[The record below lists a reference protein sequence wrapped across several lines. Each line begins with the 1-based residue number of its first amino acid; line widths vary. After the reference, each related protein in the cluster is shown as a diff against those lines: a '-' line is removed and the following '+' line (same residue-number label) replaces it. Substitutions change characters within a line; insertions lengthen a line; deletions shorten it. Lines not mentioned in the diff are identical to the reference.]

1 MASEQ
6 DEGETWID
14 REIDNTRFGDARLGD
29 RLRKLMCCLDSATGQ
44 PLPLACE
51 DWANTKAAYR
61 FLSNRSVTEVHILA
75 GHFQAT
81 ARRAASCEGTL
92 LVLQDTTEFVY
103 QRSAPDRIGYTKN
116 VNSGRDKEGR
126 WRQHKRCGLMMHASL
141 AVTLEGLPLGLTAAR
156 LWSRAQFKGLLAFKR
171 KVNQTRVPIETKES
185 IRWLENMRRS
195 TALLGGDPARIVHV
209 GDRENDIYEFYCAT
223 QELGTHFVVR
233 TCVDRLAG
241 DGKHTVS
248 VEMAEVAVQGH
259 HQFEIADGSRVKLAL
274 KYKRIGVLPPIGKA
288 RRYPPLSLT
297 VINAIEVDPPEGRK
311 PIDWKLLTNLPVET
325 ADQAIEKMAWYSMTW
340 KIELF
345 FKLLKSGFN
354 AEKLKLRLAER
365 LVNLIAIFCILGWRI
380 FWLTMLNRARPNE
393 SPAAALTASEIAI
406 IDQIAARAGRMPAT
420 PNPLSSYL
428 IEIAR
433 FGGYLGRRHD
443 PPPGNMIMWR
453 GWSPLMDIQ
462 LGAELAAE
470 PLVGN

>member
-1 MASEQ
+1 MESGQ
-6 DEGETWID
+6 IEGESWID
-14 REIDNTRFGDARLGD
+14 GEIDVTRFGDIRLGD
-29 RLRKLMCCLDSATGQ
+29 RLRKLMRCLNAATGQ

-61 FLSNRSVTEVHILA
+61 FLSNNSVSEEHILA

-81 ARRAASCEGTL
+81 ARRAANCEGTL

-103 QRSAPDRIGYTKN
+103 QRSAPDSIGYTKN

-126 WRQHKRCGLMMHASL
+126 WRQHKLCGLMMHASL

-156 LWSRAQFKGLLAFKR
+156 FWSRAQFKGLLALKR

-185 IRWLENMRRS
+185 VRWLENMRGS
-195 TALLGGDPARIVHV
+195 TALLGDAERIVHV

-223 QELGTHFVVR
+223 QELGTHFIVR

-241 DGKHTVS
+241 DGKHTVAT
-248 VEMAEVAVQGH
+248 EMAEVPIAGH
-259 HQFEIADGSRVKLAL
+259 HQFEIADGSRVKLSL
-274 KYKRIGVLPPIGKA
+274 KYKRVGILPPVGKA

-297 VINAIEVDPPEGRK
+297 VIHAIEVEPPEGRK
-311 PIDWKLLTNLPVET
+311 PIDWKLLTDLPVET
-325 ADQAIEKMAWYSMTW
+325 AEDAIEKLAWYAMRW

-345 FKLLKSGFN
+345 FKILKSGFN
-354 AEKLKLRLAER
+354 AEKLKLRAAER
-365 LVNLIAIFCILGWRI
+365 LVNLIAMFCILGWRI

-393 SPAAALTASEIAI
+393 RPECALTADEIAT
-406 IDQIAARAGRMPAT
+406 IDRIAARAGRPPAT
-420 PNPLSSYL
+420 ASPLSSYL
-428 IEIAR
+428 TEIAR
-433 FGGYLGRRHD
+433 LGGYLGRRRD

-453 GWSPLMDIQ
+453 GWSRLMDIQ
-462 LGAELAAE
+462 LGAELAAR

>member
-1 MASEQ
+1 MSL
-6 DEGETWID
+6 
-14 REIDNTRFGDARLGD
+14 RERRMRSAEY
-29 RLRKLMCCLDSATGQ
+29 CATGQ

-61 FLSNRSVTEVHILA
+61 FLSNNSVSEEQILA

-81 ARRAASCEGTL
+81 ARRAATCEGVL

-103 QRSAPDRIGYTKN
+103 QRSAPDSIGYTKH

-126 WRQHKRCGLMMHASL
+126 WRQHKLSGAMMHASL

-156 LWSRAQFKGLLAFKR
+156 FWSRAQFKGLLALKR

-185 IRWLENMRRS
+185 MRWLENMRGS
-195 TALLGGDPARIVHV
+195 TALLKGDAARIVHV

-223 QELGTHFVVR
+223 QEAGTHFIVR

-248 VEMAEVAVQGH
+248 TEMADVTVGGH
-259 HQFEIADGSRVKLAL
+259 HQFEIADGSWVKLAL
-274 KYKRIGVLPPIGKA
+274 KYRRVGVLPPIGKA

-297 VINAIEVDPPEGRK
+297 VIHATEIDPPEGRK
-311 PIDWKLLTNLPVET
+311 PIDWKLLTDLPVESS
-325 ADQAIEKMAWYSMTW
+325 DQAIEKMAWYSMRW
-340 KIELF
+340 KIQLF
-345 FKLLKSGFN
+345 FKILKSGFN
-354 AEKLKLRLAER
+354 AEKLKLRAAER

-393 SPAAALTASEIAI
+393 SLGCALTASEITL
-406 IDQIAARAGRMPAT
+406 IDRMAAHAGRAPET
-420 PNPLSSYL
+420 PQPLSTYL
-428 IEIAR
+428 FEIAR
-433 FGGYLGRRHD
+433 LGGYLARRCD
-443 PPPGNMIMWR
+443 PPSGNMIMWR
-453 GWSPLMDIQ
+453 GWSRLTDIQ
-462 LGAELAAE
+462 LGAALATE
-470 PLVGN
+470 PFVGN